1 MDVKCEEPVGSA
13 LVALDKF
20 SGCDV
25 VSFDHSVAGSG
36 ENVPVAGRQLKGCV
50 FEVVIEILGMS
61 LDGKPFLH
69 IRGGP
74 IFRSGLLGIP
84 NAMGAAF
91 PGGEEGV
98 RLGVEDHVID
108 AKPTSVGFILTGVS
122 GVGREELTGHGLVD
136 FDGHVLA

>member
-36 ENVPVAGRQLKGCV
+36 ENVPVAGRQLEGCV

-61 LDGKPFLH
+61 HDGKPVLGFKRNAFFH
-69 IRGGP
+69 RG
-74 IFRSGLLGIP
+74 FTLDAGLL
-84 NAMGAAF
+84 
-91 PGGEEGV
+91 
-98 RLGVEDHVID
+98 L
-108 AKPTSVGFILTGVS
+108 
-122 GVGREELTGHGLVD
+122 
-136 FDGHVLA
+136 